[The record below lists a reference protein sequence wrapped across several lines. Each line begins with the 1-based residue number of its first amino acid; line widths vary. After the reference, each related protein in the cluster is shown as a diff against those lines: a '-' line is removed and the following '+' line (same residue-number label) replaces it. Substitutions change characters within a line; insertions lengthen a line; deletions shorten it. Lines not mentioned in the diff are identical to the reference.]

1 MSFTLLSS
9 PLQGFTD
16 FRFRNAQN
24 KFFGG
29 IDTFY
34 SPYIR
39 LNGKLEIKNSY
50 HRDLLPENNE
60 GLEVIPQVLTNDA
73 DEFIFVAKYVQSL
86 GYKELNWNLGCPY
99 PMVAR
104 PKNPP
109 NIAGVKQS
117 ALSQIANKSG
127 MGSGLISNT
136 ERINQILDR
145 AHSETD
151 IIVSM
156 KMRLGYDT
164 TEEILDVLPILDNYP
179 IKNIAIHARIGKQL
193 YKGGVHL
200 EAFQQCID
208 NTKHKLYYNGDI
220 TSVAKFHEMQQRFP
234 SIDHWMIGRGLIADP
249 FLPSMIKNNAL
260 EYPKNKME
268 LFSAFHDTLYEGYSE
283 SLSGQAHILL
293 KMHHLWEYF
302 SVIFSNPHKVHK
314 NIKKAKSIKNYE
326 ATVKEII
333 AKEK

>member
-1 MSFTLLSS
+1 MSYTLLSS

-24 KFFGG
+24 KIFGG

-34 SPYIR
+34 APYIR
-39 LNGKLEIKNSY
+39 LNGKMIIKSSY
-50 HRDLLPENNE
+50 QRDLLPENNNT
-60 GLEVIPQVLTNDA
+60 LEVIPQIITNDA
-73 DEFIFVAKYVQSL
+73 DEFLFVSKYVQEL

-99 PMVAR
+99 PMVT
-104 PKNPP
+104 KC
-109 NIAGVKQS
+109 
-117 ALSQIANKSG
+117 G

-136 ERINQILDR
+136 EKINQIL
-145 AHSETD
+145 HKVHNESD

-164 TEEILDVLPILDNYP
+164 TEEILDVFPILEKYP
-179 IKNIAIHARIGKQL
+179 IKNVAIHARIGKQL

-200 EAFQQCID
+200 DAFQACVD
-208 NTKHKLYYNGDI
+208 NTKLKLYYNGDI
-220 TSVAKFHEMQQRFP
+220 TTVAKFKEMQARFP
-234 SIDHWMIGRGLIADP
+234 TIDHWMIGRGLIADP
-249 FLPSMIKNNAL
+249 FLPSMIKNDSF

-283 SLSGQAHILL
+283 SLSGSTHILL

-302 SVIFSNPHKVHK
+302 SVIFSNPHKVAK
-314 NIKKAKSIKNYE
+314 NIKKAKSIRNYE
-326 ATVKEII
+326 QTVKEII
-333 AKEK
+333 KAG

>member
-24 KFFGG
+24 NFFGG

-34 SPYIR
+34 APYIR

-50 HRDLLPENNE
+50 QRDLLPENNDT
-60 GLEVIPQVLTNDA
+60 LEVIPQVLTNDA

-109 NIAGVKQS
+109 NVAGVKQS
-117 ALSQIANKSG
+117 AFSQIANKSG
-127 MGSGLISNT
+127 MGSGLICQT
-136 ERINQILDR
+136 EKINAILEKVH
-145 AHSETD
+145 AESD

-156 KMRLGYDT
+156 KMRLGYDNA
-164 TEEILDVLPILDNYP
+164 EEILDVLPILEKYP

-193 YKGGVHL
+193 YNGGVNL
-200 EAFQQCID
+200 DGFQQCVE
-208 NTKHKLYYNGDI
+208 NTKLKIYYNGDI
-220 TSVAKFHEMQQRFP
+220 TSVAQFHKMQERFP
-234 SIDHWMIGRGLIADP
+234 TIDHWMIGRGLIADP
-249 FLPSMIKNNAL
+249 FLPSMIKNNST
-260 EYPKNKME
+260 EYPSNKME
-268 LFSAFHDTLYEGYSE
+268 LFSDFHDTLYAGYSE
-283 SLSGQAHILL
+283 SLSGATHILL

-302 SVIFSNPHKVHK
+302 SVIFPNPHKVHK
-314 NIKKAKSIKNYE
+314 KIKKAKSIRNYE
-326 ATVKEII
+326 QAVREII
-333 AKEK
+333 KEV